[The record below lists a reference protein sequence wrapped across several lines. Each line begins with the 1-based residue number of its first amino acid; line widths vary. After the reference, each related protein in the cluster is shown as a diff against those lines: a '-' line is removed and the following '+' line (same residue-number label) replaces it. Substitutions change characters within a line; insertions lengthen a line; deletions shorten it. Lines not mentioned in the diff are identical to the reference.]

1 MGKRRRL
8 DQPSFPEWL
17 ESVDASSENH
27 GTHGIRE
34 HSLAKA
40 SDVAAKVS
48 PRVASGP
55 ASGGS
60 RVTFLVG
67 RVTPGVGEVIVM
79 DGLGSPPFPG
89 PWTLRALVRPPRL
102 VPWPGPESVH

>member
-1 MGKRRRL
+1 MGTRKRL

-17 ESVDASSENH
+17 ESVDAAPGNH
-27 GTHGIRE
+27 DTGGTRE
-34 HSLAKA
+34 HSPAKA
-40 SDVAAKVS
+40 SGAAAKGP
-48 PRVASGP
+48 PRVASEP
-55 ASGGS
+55 ASGAS

-79 DGLGSPPFPG
+79 DGLGPPPFPG